1 MGRVWTIEERQKQ
14 AERIRSQKPWLKSTG
29 PRTTRGKIAS
39 SRNAMR
45 HGCYGTEFK
54 MLSLYLKM
62 QKYYIDTLRFM
73 LKHDLFIDE
82 TPCEIS
88 GNELNENPIKSIQ
101 NDTFAHKNIIA
112 FHQQKTYHD
121 GQAFHSYAHL
131 KIFKPSISNRSPP
144 RPIRVAHGQ
153 GS

>member
-62 QKYYIDTLRFM
+62 QKHYIDTLRFM
-73 LKHDLFIDE
+73 IKHDLFIDE
-82 TPCEIS
+82 TPFEIS

-101 NDTFAHKNIIA
+101 NDTDRCV
-112 FHQQKTYHD
+112 KTMVK
-121 GQAFHSYAHL
+121 SM
-131 KIFKPSISNRSPP
+131 INSPL
-144 RPIRVAHGQ
+144 AKHN
-153 GS
+153 